1 MEEHLQ
7 QLQAQ
12 AEKWSPEEVLRW
24 AYATFQ
30 SDIAMASGLGAE
42 GMVLM
47 DIASRVHRNFR
58 VFTLDTEF
66 LFPETYDLIDRAEKR
81 YGIQIERVFSSL
93 TPEEQEQVHG
103 PALWS
108 RSRWLLQSE
117 KSRTAKKQA

>member
-47 DIASRVHRNFR
+47 DIASRV
-58 VFTLDTEF
+58 
-66 LFPETYDLIDRAEKR
+66 
-81 YGIQIERVFSSL
+81 
-93 TPEEQEQVHG
+93 
-103 PALWS
+103 
-108 RSRWLLQSE
+108 RSKYMGLRCG
-117 KSRTAKKQA
+117 AAIPMAAAI